1 MKVLIGITTYNRAD
15 ILAKAIKSAL
25 DQDYPNKEVA
35 VFDDAS
41 TDETPLLR
49 EAFPQVRW
57 LRLEKNQGYLF
68 GRNKLMKETDAD
80 LYFSLDDDA
89 WFLRGD
95 EVSTGVKLLQ
105 QRPEVAAL
113 AYDILTPDRPEAG
126 SRTEPVKTHMFIGCG
141 HLLRLSA
148 VREVGYYTPSPGAY
162 GSEEKELCVQL
173 LDQKHEL
180 MFLPGVHVWHE
191 KTMQARDLKAQHRS
205 GVCNDLVFALRRC
218 PMPLALWLIPGKF
231 VSHLKFALTNGL
243 VAPCLRGMAMFCST
257 VPRIA
262 VTRKAVSS
270 SAFNEYL
277 RRQRASA

>member
-1 MKVLIGITTYNRAD
+1 MT
-15 ILAKAIKSAL
+15 
-25 DQDYPNKEVA
+25 
-35 VFDDAS
+35 
-41 TDETPLLR
+41 
-49 EAFPQVRW
+49 
-57 LRLEKNQGYLF
+57 
-68 GRNKLMKETDAD
+68 
-80 LYFSLDDDA
+80 
-89 WFLRGD
+89 FLRP
-95 EVSTGVKLLQ
+95 TG
-105 QRPEVAAL
+105 
-113 AYDILTPDRPEAG
+113 PEAG